1 MQVRGLI
8 FVMKV
13 TGSLILCGITQA
25 VGEAITVPLYEK
37 DDKTDCS
44 S

>member
-1 MQVRGLI
+1 MQVGGI
-8 FVMKV
+8 IVIMKV
-13 TGSLILCGITQA
+13 TGSLILCGITKA
-25 VGEAITVPLYEK
+25 VGGAITVPIYKK